1 MYNVTCSVHTL
12 LTVCFLT
19 FKQAQC
25 TCVTVHSKAINKLYG
40 SVILYIHCTVHST
53 LCIFLTL
60 RLPSNITENHRY
72 EVS

>member
-12 LTVCFLT
+12 LTICFLT

-40 SVILYIHCTVHST
+40 SVILYNVHTLYST
-53 LCIFLTL
+53 FYLYAAVVYFFLADDDL
-60 RLPSNITENHRY
+60 QQRE
-72 EVS
+72 